1 VINADAAELVA
12 LLMVDPKHA
21 CSSLCFCNRLREIPD
36 IAEALRRL
44 EIYSD
49 FGIEVGPG
57 TRRVN
62 PETINGNDSRKN

>member
-1 VINADAAELVA
+1 MINADAAELVA
-12 LLMVDPKHA
+12 LLMSDPKHA
-21 CSSLCFCNRLREIPD
+21 CSSLCFCTRLREIPD

-49 FGIEVGPG
+49 FGIGVGPG

-62 PETINGNDSRKN
+62 SESINGNDFRKD